1 MAGGGGG
8 GDGLPSLPNAAR
20 SERGKG
26 KARREKKEHAERTE
40 HTEKA
45 EKTAK
50 KEKTARAEKLGRSP
64 KKDKLF
70 DSLGRSVA
78 PKAFAP
84 AEAEAEA
91 LLRCVPRGWPA
102 SRGLAQGSG

>member
-1 MAGGGGG
+1 MSLHCRATGT
-8 GDGLPSLPNAAR
+8 LPNPAR

-40 HTEKA
+40 HAEKA
-45 EKTAK
+45 EKTPK
-50 KEKTARAEKLGRSP
+50 KEKRARAEKPGRSP

-91 LLRCVPRGWPA
+91 EALLRCVPRGWPA